1 MKKRIFLRS
10 IILIIL
16 VLLLLMGGNVKA
28 LDQLVIYL
36 PVTFRN
42 YCPNFFDDFS
52 NPASGW
58 GEGEDESVRNEYLDG
73 EYRILTKDD
82 TYIYFF
88 FAPTCDRQNY
98 VVEVDARWV
107 GTPGLSYGLIFGYTG
122 FGAQMYIFDVNT
134 DHPDYALYRF
144 DDGYEIVPPTY
155 SPAINSGTA
164 SNHLKVIRN
173 GDQITLEIN
182 GQVMGTWID
191 GKFTGLTGVGFIGN
205 PYQGEPISDV
215 RYDNFSVNTLSTQ

>member
-1 MKKRIFLRS
+1 M
-10 IILIIL
+10 
-16 VLLLLMGGNVKA
+16 N
-28 LDQLVIYL
+28 QLTLYL
-36 PVTFRN
+36 PITLRN
-42 YCPNFFDDFS
+42 SYHDFFDNFS
-52 NPASGW
+52 NPNSGW

-82 TYIYFF
+82 EYIYFF

-122 FGAQMYIFDVNT
+122 TGAQMYIFDVNT
-134 DHPDYALYRF
+134 DFTDYALYRF

-155 SPAINSGTA
+155 SPAINGGTA
-164 SNHLKVIRN
+164 SNHLKVTRN

-182 GQVMGTWID
+182 GQTLGTWVD
-191 GKFTGLTGVGFIGN
+191 SKFTGLSSVGFIGN
-205 PYQGEPISDV
+205 PYLGEPSSDV
-215 RYDNFSVNTLSTQ
+215 RYDNFSVTNLPSSN